1 MPITPGA
8 RFGQYQL
15 DHRLGAGGMGVVHR
29 AFDTRLERPVAIK
42 LLHPSAEYDSS
53 RRLLNEARAACA
65 LNHPNICTV
74 HEVAEHDDHSFIV
87 MEFIDG
93 RPLSDVITEEIPA
106 APVALNMALQIANA
120 LCHAHERQIVHGDLK
135 TANVLVLEGNRIKVV
150 DFGLARRHQGGAE
163 NLTQSLYSG
172 GTPYTTAP
180 EQLRGA
186 HADTRSDVWAFG
198 VLLQELTSGTR
209 PYWRPNLA
217 ELLAAILG
225 DSPTPVPAH
234 VNPALRRIVE
244 RCLAR
249 DPARRYQNAAEVLAA
264 LDAVS
269 SSGMTPVREE
279 EKEVDWTLPLPPAV
293 TAAGSS
299 QIVLTG
305 REEEWRQLRAAWDR
319 SVAGRRQLALIA
331 GEPGIGKT
339 RLVMEFAR
347 SIAAEGYVLVG
358 RCEQEA
364 LVPQQPFVE
373 ALEWYARQ
381 CPPAMLEGQLANVDG
396 VWELAQLVAPLA
408 RRVAVVHEPVES
420 NPEGRRYRLFEAVA
434 ALVSAIAARRP
445 LLMVLEDLHWAD
457 RPTLLLLR
465 HLLRSSHEARLC
477 LVATYRETE
486 LGRTH
491 PLAEVLADLRREDGV
506 TRIGLRGLEEADVSR
521 FLGHWTGGETSA
533 SLTRLVA
540 SNTEGNPFFICEV
553 LRHLEETG
561 ALSRIL
567 SDPRPT
573 ADLGGLPEGVR
584 EAIGR
589 RLTRLSAEC
598 NRALGLAA
606 VVGRE
611 FTLPLLLALT
621 HMSEGALLDVIDE
634 ASAARLVHAVP
645 GVSERYTFTHA
656 LVRETLYGELTPAR
670 RSRLHRQV
678 AEALDTLAAGSD
690 RPLADLAY
698 HYANAASSADAHK
711 AIECAV
717 GAAERAAASFALEEA
732 ARFYDI
738 ALQAV
743 DLLPADSSLR
753 ETRFNLHFRR
763 GKAFTDV
770 GLWGRARVELEAALP
785 LVDPT
790 ETPRRT
796 AVLLELSKCTFWLLD
811 CPAVRLYAT
820 EALSLAESL
829 GRDDLVAD
837 AMSWI
842 AGVLNAEGDVPGAA
856 EMDRRAMARIGGPK
870 TFGLARTVITLYHM
884 GLIDE
889 AIERALQAVES
900 ARASQ
905 DPNFRVYALQHL
917 AISLAGAGRYSEAC
931 RAFEEMREFGR
942 RHGVLPMLARGN
954 AMYAGI
960 HNSLGNYERGQEL
973 ANEARELARRISFPP
988 PFVSA
993 GIDLLTIFA
1002 RSHDPGRADSM
1013 LDDVSKAVVAASG
1026 WHGWL
1031 WRLRLSQVRAELALE
1046 RGEWQPAID
1055 AATEGIGDSEARSRP
1070 KYVALGLLTRSSA
1083 YKAVE
1088 DVPRAI
1094 ADASRSV
1101 EIARGLRDPALLL
1114 KALNVRI
1121 DLDGTDALADEAR
1134 ECSNR
1139 ILAHLDDQAL
1149 RERFLASE
1157 LAAND

>member
-1 MPITPGA
+1 MPLTPGS
-8 RFGQYQL
+8 RLGQYEL
-15 DHRLGAGGMGVVHR
+15 EHHLGAGGMGVVHR

-42 LLHPSAEYDSS
+42 LLHPSTEFDSS

-74 HEVAEHDDHSFIV
+74 HEVAEHGDHSFIV

-93 RPLSDVITEEIPA
+93 RPLSDVIADGSPPA
-106 APVALNMALQIANA
+106 PLALSMALQIAGA
-120 LCHAHERQIVHGDLK
+120 LSHAHDRRIVHGDLK
-135 TANVLVLEGNRIKVV
+135 TANVLVLEGSRVKVV
-150 DFGLARRHQGGAE
+150 DFGLARRHQGGTE
-163 NLTQSLYSG
+163 GLTQSSVSG
-172 GTPYTTAP
+172 GTPYTSAP

-186 HADTRSDVWAFG
+186 PADTRSDVWALG

-209 PYWRPNLA
+209 PFWRPNLA
-217 ELLAAILG
+217 ELLAAILTE
-225 DSPTPVPAH
+225 SPTAVPSH
-234 VNPALRRIVE
+234 VNPALRRIIE

-249 DPARRYQNAAEVLAA
+249 DPASRYQSAGEVLAA
-264 LDAVS
+264 LDAVAGS
-269 SSGMTPVREE
+269 RIAPIREE
-279 EKEVDWTLPLPPAV
+279 DAAWTLPPPPAV

-299 QIVLTG
+299 QIVMTG
-305 REEEWRQLRAAWDR
+305 REEEWRLLRAAWER
-319 SVAGRRQLALIA
+319 SVTGRRQLALVA

-347 SIAAEGYVLVG
+347 SIAAEGYVLLG
-358 RCEQEA
+358 RCDQEA

-381 CPPAMLEGQLANVDG
+381 CPPAVLEGQLANVDG

-408 RRVAVVHEPVES
+408 RRVAVIHEPVES

-434 ALVSAIAARRP
+434 ALVSAIAGRQP

-506 TRIGLRGLEEADVSR
+506 TRIGLRGLEETDVSR
-521 FLGHWTGGETSA
+521 LLGHWTGRETSA

-567 SDPRPT
+567 SDPRPI

-589 RLTRLSAEC
+589 RLTRLSDEC

-611 FTLPLLLALT
+611 FTLPVLLALSD
-621 HMSEGALLDVIDE
+621 MSEGALLDVIDE

-656 LVRETLYGELTPAR
+656 LVRDTLYGELTPAR

-678 AEALDTLAAGSD
+678 AEVLDRLAAEGD

-698 HYANAASSADAHK
+698 HYAHAASAADAHK

-738 ALQAV
+738 ALQAA
-743 DLLPADSSLR
+743 DLPSGGSVCCVPRGSTCTSGEARRLPTSVFGDRRAPSSRRLCHWWI
-753 ETRFNLHFRR
+753 ETIRR
-763 GKAFTDV
+763 A
-770 GLWGRARVELEAALP
+770 EH
-785 LVDPT
+785 
-790 ETPRRT
+790 
-796 AVLLELSKCTFWLLD
+796 AVLLELSKCTFWMLD
-811 CPAVRLYAT
+811 CGAVRLYAT

-829 GRDDLVAD
+829 RRDDLVAD
-837 AMSWI
+837 AMSWA
-842 AGVLNAEGDVPGAA
+842 AGVLNAEGDAPGAV
-856 EMDRRAMARIGGPK
+856 EMDRQAMARVGGPK
-870 TFGLARTVITLYHM
+870 TFGLARTVITLYHL

-889 AIERALQAVES
+889 AIERAVQAVEN

-917 AISLAGAGRYSEAC
+917 AICLAGAGRYSEAC

-954 AMYAGI
+954 AMFAGI
-960 HNSLGNYERGQEL
+960 HISLGNYQRGLEL

-1031 WRLRLSQVRAELALE
+1031 WRLRLSQARAELALE
-1046 RGEWQPAID
+1046 RGEWQPAIE
-1055 AATEGIGDSEARSRP
+1055 AATEGIADSEARSRP
-1070 KYVALGLLTRSSA
+1070 KYVALGLLTRA
-1083 YKAVE
+1083 AARKALD
-1088 DVPRAI
+1088 DVPRAT

-1101 EIARGLRDPALLL
+1101 EIARGLSDPALLL
-1114 KALNVRI
+1114 RALNVRI
-1121 DLDGTDALADEAR
+1121 GLEGTDALAEEAR
-1134 ECSNR
+1134 ACSNR
-1139 ILAHLDDQAL
+1139 ILANLDDRAL
-1149 RERFLASE
+1149 REHFLGSE
-1157 LAAND
+1157 LAANR

>member
-1 MPITPGA
+1 
-8 RFGQYQL
+8 
-15 DHRLGAGGMGVVHR
+15 MGIVHR

-42 LLHPSAEYDSS
+42 LLHPSSEFDSS

-74 HEVAEHDDHSFIV
+74 HEVAEHGDHSFIV

-93 RPLSDVITEEIPA
+93 RPLSDVIAEGAPPA
-106 APVALNMALQIANA
+106 PLALNLAIQIAGA
-120 LCHAHERQIVHGDLK
+120 MSHAHERQVVHGDLK
-135 TANVLVLEGNRIKVV
+135 TANVLILEGSRVKVV
-150 DFGLARRHQGGAE
+150 DFGLARRHQAGTEG
-163 NLTQSLYSG
+163 LTQSSFSG
-172 GTPYTTAP
+172 GTPYTSAP

-186 HADTRSDVWAFG
+186 PADSRSDVWALG

-209 PYWRPNLA
+209 PFWRPNLA
-217 ELLAAILG
+217 ELLAAILTET
-225 DSPTPVPAH
+225 PTAVPSH
-234 VNPALRRIVE
+234 VNPALRRIIE

-249 DPARRYQNAAEVLAA
+249 DPASRYQSAGEVLAA
-264 LDAVS
+264 LDAVAG
-269 SSGMTPVREE
+269 SGIAPVREE
-279 EKEVDWTLPLPPAV
+279 EDAAWTLPPPPAV
-293 TAAGSS
+293 TAVGSN
-299 QIVLTG
+299 QIVMTG
-305 REEEWRQLRAAWDR
+305 REEEWRLLRAAWER
-319 SVAGRRQLALIA
+319 SVTGRRQLALIA

-347 SIAAEGYVLVG
+347 SIAAEGYVLLG
-358 RCEQEA
+358 RCDQEA

-381 CPPAMLEGQLANVDG
+381 CPPAVLEGQLANVDG

-408 RRVAVVHEPVES
+408 RRVAVIHEPVES

-434 ALVSAIAARRP
+434 ALVSAIAGRQP

-506 TRIGLRGLEEADVSR
+506 TRIGLRGLEETDVNR
-521 FLGHWTGGETSA
+521 LLGHWTGRETSA

-589 RLTRLSAEC
+589 RLTRLSDGC

-611 FTLPLLLALT
+611 FTLPVLLALSD
-621 HMSEGALLDVIDE
+621 MSEGALLDVIDE

-656 LVRETLYGELTPAR
+656 LVRDTLYGELTPAR

-678 AEALDTLAAGSD
+678 AEVLDRLAAEGN

-698 HYANAASSADAHK
+698 HYAHAASAADAHK

-732 ARFYDI
+732 ARFYGI

-743 DLLPADSSLR
+743 DLLPADPSLR
-753 ETRFNLHFRR
+753 ATRFDLHFRR

-770 GLWGRARVELEAALP
+770 GLWGPARVELEAALP

-790 ETPRRT
+790 DTPRRT
-796 AVLLELSKCTFWLLD
+796 AVLLELSKCTFWMLD
-811 CPAVRLYAT
+811 CGAVRLYAT

-842 AGVLNAEGDVPGAA
+842 AGVLNAEGDVAGAV
-856 EMDRRAMARIGGPK
+856 EMDRRAMTRVGGPK

-889 AIERALQAVES
+889 AIERAVQAVEN

-954 AMYAGI
+954 AMFAGI
-960 HNSLGNYERGQEL
+960 HISLGSYQRGLEL

-993 GIDLLTIFA
+993 GIDLLTVFA

-1031 WRLRLSQVRAELALE
+1031 WRLRLSQARAELALE
-1046 RGEWQPAID
+1046 RGEWQPAIE
-1055 AATEGIGDSEARSRP
+1055 AATEGIADSEARSRP
-1070 KYVALGLLTRSSA
+1070 KYVALGLLTRA
-1083 YKAVE
+1083 AARKALD
-1088 DVPRAI
+1088 DVPRAT

-1101 EIARGLRDPALLL
+1101 EIARGLSDPALLL
-1114 KALNVRI
+1114 RALNVRI
-1121 DLDGTDALADEAR
+1121 GLDGTDALAQEAR

-1139 ILAHLDDQAL
+1139 ILANLDDQAL
-1149 RERFLASE
+1149 REHFLGSE
-1157 LAAND
+1157 LAANK